1 MQYRA
6 TVMSLLLLAGS
17 IAHAAEPEGASQAL
31 SRQVHAYFVG
41 MGSGDIAGIERALAA
56 DYIVIGGDG
65 KLETRAERLAW
76 LRSNAKDLAD
86 ITPSQVLVRLYGDT
100 GVVTGL
106 VEIVLEPGAPA
117 IRERFTQVWVM
128 EGGVWK
134 MVTGQITVVK
144 K

>member
-1 MQYRA
+1 
-6 TVMSLLLLAGS
+6 
-17 IAHAAEPEGASQAL
+17 
-31 SRQVHAYFVG
+31 
-41 MGSGDIAGIERALAA
+41 MGSGNIAGIERALAA

-76 LRSNAKDLAD
+76 LRDNAKNVAD
-86 ITPSQVLVRLYGDT
+86 IRASQLLVRLYGNT

-106 VEIVLEPGAPA
+106 VEIVLEAGAPP

-128 EGGVWK
+128 NGGVWR

-144 K
+144 E

>member
-1 MQYRA
+1 MRYRA
-6 TVMSLLLLAGS
+6 TVMSFLLLAAS
-17 IAHAAEPEGASQAL
+17 IAHAAGPEDASQAL
-31 SRQVHAYFVG
+31 SRQVHAYFAG
-41 MGSGDIAGIERALAA
+41 MGGGDIAGIERALAA

-65 KLETRAERLAW
+65 KQETRAERLAW

-86 ITPSQVLVRLYGDT
+86 ITPSQLLVRLYGNT

-106 VEIVLEPGAPA
+106 VEIALEAGAPP

-128 EGGVWK
+128 EGGVWR

-144 K
+144 E